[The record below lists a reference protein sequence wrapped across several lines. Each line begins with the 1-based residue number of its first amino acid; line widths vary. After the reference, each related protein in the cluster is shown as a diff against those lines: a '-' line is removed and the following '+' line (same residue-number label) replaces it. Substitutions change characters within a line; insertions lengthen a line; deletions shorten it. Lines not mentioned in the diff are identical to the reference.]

1 MLYTVIITTI
11 VICLVSLILLKK
23 FNNNK
28 LKLFERI
35 LTFILIAVSLTR
47 FFTNEALL
55 SHCADYIDSIN
66 KPYSNFVG
74 IFSALLIWLNI
85 SIVILIILRSFYQF
99 KVLNNIVKFIAPFII
114 LLTND

>member
-55 SHCADYIDSIN
+55 SHCVDYIDSIN

-85 SIVILIILRSFYQF
+85 SIVILIILRSFYHF
-99 KVLNNIVKFIAPFII
+99 KVLNNIV
-114 LLTND
+114 

>member
-55 SHCADYIDSIN
+55 SHCVDYIDSIN

-74 IFSALLIWLNI
+74 IFSALLIWLDI
-85 SIVILIILRSFYQF
+85 SVVILIILRSFYHF

>member
-35 LTFILIAVSLTR
+35 LTFILIAV
-47 FFTNEALL
+47 
-55 SHCADYIDSIN
+55 
-66 KPYSNFVG
+66 
-74 IFSALLIWLNI
+74 
-85 SIVILIILRSFYQF
+85 
-99 KVLNNIVKFIAPFII
+99 
-114 LLTND
+114 

>member
-23 FNNNK
+23 YNNNK

-55 SHCADYIDSIN
+55 SHCVDYIDSIN
-66 KPYSNFVG
+66 KPYSKHKILSKKLFIPLYHLYIA
-74 IFSALLIWLNI
+74 IFLSAYFLY
-85 SIVILIILRSFYQF
+85 SSSV
-99 KVLNNIVKFIAPFII
+99 
-114 LLTND
+114 